1 MRRFWIAAGILLA
14 LALATGV
21 QAMDIFLW
29 QHDNTGRATDRVF
42 GPSFTAYDAM
52 ARTLQ
57 ELELDF
63 DHGRSIPDNLGDYD
77 LFIVCLGWYCPG

>member
-14 LALATGV
+14 VALATGV
-21 QAMDIFLW
+21 QATDIFLW
-29 QHDNTGRATDRVF
+29 QHDNNNRVTDQVF
-42 GPSFTAYDAM
+42 RQSYTAYESM

-57 ELELDF
+57 ELDLNF
-63 DHGRSIPDNLGDYD
+63 AHNRAIPNNLNDYD